1 MRARAK
7 NKVLRRK
14 PAVNLAALL
23 LLTMALPKA
32 APAQAGVAPSA
43 KAQSQTGRKATGEM
57 KLEADTQKQAGKVF
71 TADGHVDMLYQDTR
85 LRADHVDYN
94 EETKTANAR
103 GHVQL
108 DHDTQH
114 LEADR
119 ATYNFA
125 TERGTF
131 WNVRGTVRAFHIQN
145 PQVLMSQNPLTF
157 SAAEAQR
164 LDEETYEVRQAWVTV
179 CRPDRPVW
187 KFYAPRALIR
197 LQKSVVLRNA
207 TFRLLYVP
215 IIYLPYAS
223 VPAGA
228 KLRQSGLLIP
238 ELTKSST
245 RGYVLGDSFY
255 WAPADWMDAT
265 VGAEYLSLRGSSQNG
280 EIRMK
285 PWQNVT
291 LNASYYGVIDRG
303 LPEPGGILMKQG
315 GHEGKFFLDAAL
327 PDGWRAVANIDQ
339 LSSLTFR
346 LAFGQTFV
354 QAVNSEVENTAF
366 LNKDSDGYSLSLA
379 SSSYKNYLSASPDTS
394 IDIRDAP
401 ELRASSVDREPWQ
414 NLPIY
419 FGFDAFADAMHRE
432 TNVPPEFS
440 TPSFVSRMEFAP
452 NVTMPL
458 HFGPWLDVTP
468 TFTLRE
474 TRYGGQLVNG
484 LFVDSAFVRSTQ
496 EFTLDV
502 RPPSLD
508 RIWSDGD
515 VKWKHTI
522 EPSIE
527 YHYVN
532 GVSDFS
538 RYLLFDEDDT
548 LTDTND
554 VQYGIT
560 QRLFRKDGD
569 NGGEEL
575 VSWDVEQKYFFDPTF
590 GGALVP
596 GQRNVFQALDSLTPF
611 AFADSL
617 HRFSPIIS
625 DLNVEPGGNLDTEF
639 RVDYD
644 PVRGQT
650 TAIGTLVKVRP
661 YKQYFLTLADFS
673 AVNIPATSPA
683 NPGVIEPRSNQVRAM
698 AGYGDMTSKGWSG
711 LVGFSY
717 DISQQVFQ
725 NQIIQMTYNGSCCGI
740 GFMYRRLSLGT
751 VRNEN
756 QFGIVFHIANLGSVG
771 NVRKQESIF

>member
-1 MRARAK
+1 MRARK
-7 NKVLRRK
+7 ENKFLRRK
-14 PAVNLAALL
+14 RAANLAALL
-23 LLTMALPKA
+23 LLAMALPKA
-32 APAQAGVAPSA
+32 APAQGQAVIPRSQAGG
-43 KAQSQTGRKATGEM
+43 KGIGELR
-57 KLEADTQKQAGKVF
+57 LEADTQKQSGKIF
-71 TADGHVDMLYQDTR
+71 SADGHVDIVYQNTR

-94 EETKTANAR
+94 EETKTATAR

-108 DHDTQH
+108 DYETQQ
-114 LEADR
+114 LEADSG
-119 ATYNFA
+119 TYNFA

-131 WNVRGTVRAFHIQN
+131 RNVRGTVRSFHVEN
-145 PQVLMSQNPLTF
+145 PNVLVSQNPLTF
-157 SAAEAQR
+157 SAAEVQR
-164 LDEETYEVRQAWVTV
+164 IDEETYEVKRAWVTV

-187 KFYAPRALIR
+187 KFYAPRAVIH
-197 LQKSVVLRNA
+197 LQKSVELRNA

-223 VPAGA
+223 LPAGT
-228 KLRQSGLLIP
+228 KLRQSGFLIP
-238 ELTKSST
+238 DATKSTT
-245 RGYVLGDSFY
+245 RGYLLGDSFY
-255 WAPADWMDAT
+255 WAPTDWMDAT
-265 VGAEYLSLRGSSQNG
+265 VGAEYLSLRGSSQTG

-303 LPEPGGILMKQG
+303 LPEAGGILMKQG
-315 GHEGKFFLDAAL
+315 GHEGKLFLDARL

-346 LAFGQTFV
+346 LAFAQTFA
-354 QAVNSEVENTAF
+354 QAVNSEVQNTAF
-366 LNKDSDGYSLSLA
+366 LTKDTNGYSLSLA
-379 SSSYKNYLSASPDTS
+379 STSYKNYLSASPDAS
-394 IDIRDAP
+394 IDIRNAP
-401 ELRASSVDREPWQ
+401 ELRASSVDRAPWR

-419 FGFDAFADAMHRE
+419 FGFDAFADAVHRE
-432 TNVPPEFS
+432 TNVAPEFA

-452 NVTMPL
+452 NVTLPL
-458 HFGPWLDVTP
+458 HLGPWLDITP

-484 LFVDSAFVRSTQ
+484 IFASSPFVRSTQ

-508 RIWSDGD
+508 RVWSDGEE
-515 VKWKHTI
+515 KWKHTI

-538 RYLLFDEDDT
+538 HYLLFDEDDT

-554 VQYGIT
+554 VQYGVT

-575 VSWDVEQKYFFDPTF
+575 ISWDVQQKYFFDPTF

-625 DLNVEPGGNLDTEF
+625 DLNVEPGGKFDTEF

-661 YKQYFLTLADFS
+661 YKQSFLTLADFS

-683 NPGVIEPRSNQVRAM
+683 NPGVIEPRSNQIRAM
-698 AGYGDMTSKGWSG
+698 AGYGDLTSKGWSG
-711 LVGFSY
+711 LFGFSY
-717 DISQQVFQ
+717 DISESVFQ
-725 NQIIQMTYNGSCCGI
+725 NQVIQMTYNGSCCGI

-756 QFGIVFHIANLGSVG
+756 QFGVVFHIANLGSFG
-771 NVRKQESIF
+771 NVRRQESIF